1 MLVLDGINRV
11 EVVSYKSLPKSL
23 WLSDHEL
30 IGCNYS

>member
-11 EVVSYKSLPKSL
+11 EVVSYKSLPNY
-23 WLSDHEL
+23 EL